1 MNKKL
6 IAVGVV
12 TAAAGCLCKAA
23 IDGYKEITARE
34 KKKKSIIKRLAEMGD
49 KTDYSDMIAFTQN
62 KVKWNEQQETEKIS
76 ITSERGDLLKGYL
89 TLNKNESNVFVF
101 FAHGC
106 RTDHNGDPANFMQ
119 YYIEK
124 GYNFLSVD
132 HVAQGESGGAYMGY
146 DYFESIDS
154 LEWLDYLIRRF
165 GQDIKIIIHGVSMG
179 GATVCQMSDK
189 VPSQVKL
196 AVADCP
202 YTSALDEF
210 DHVAKSAGVK
220 YTGTILKAIN
230 AMNKRFAGYDFKET
244 DVRNAV
250 KNAKVPMLFVHGKE
264 DDFVPTRMGVELYE
278 ICTNEKEL
286 YLVDNAIHAQSIKT
300 DEVGYHKKLDAFIE
314 KYL

>member
-1 MNKKL
+1 
-6 IAVGVV
+6 
-12 TAAAGCLCKAA
+12 
-23 IDGYKEITARE
+23 
-34 KKKKSIIKRLAEMGD
+34 
-49 KTDYSDMIAFTQN
+49 MIAFTQN

-106 RTDHNGDPANFMQ
+106 RTDHNGDPANFMR

-179 GATVCQMSDK
+179 GATICQMSDK

-220 YTGTILKAIN
+220 YTNTILKVIN
-230 AMNKRFAGYDFKET
+230 AMNKRFAGYDFKDT

-264 DDFVPTRMGVELYE
+264 DDFVPTGMSIELYE
-278 ICTNEKEL
+278 ICGNEKEL

>member
-6 IAVGVV
+6 IAVGAAA
-12 TAAAGCLCKAA
+12 TAAGCLCKAA

-220 YTGTILKAIN
+220 YTNTILKVIN
-230 AMNKRFAGYDFKET
+230 AMNKRFAGYDFKDT

-250 KNAKVPMLFVHGKE
+250 KNAKIPMLFVHGKE
-264 DDFVPTRMGVELYE
+264 DDFVPTGMGVELYE

>member
-6 IAVGVV
+6 IAISTV
-12 TAAAGCLCKAA
+12 AAITGGLCKAA
-23 IDGYKEITARE
+23 IDGYMDIAARE
-34 KKKKSIIKRLAEMGD
+34 KKRKSIFKHIAEMND
-49 KTDYSDMIAFTQN
+49 KTDYSDMLDFTRN
-62 KVKWNEQQETEKIS
+62 KVKWIEQQDTENIS

-89 TLNKNESNVFVF
+89 TLNKNNSNVFVF

-106 RTDHNGDPANFMQ
+106 RTDHNGDPANFMR

-132 HVAQGESGGAYMGY
+132 HVAQGKSGGAYMGY

-165 GQDIKIIIHGVSMG
+165 GNDIKIIIHGVSMG
-179 GATVCQMSDK
+179 GATICRMADK

-202 YTSALDEF
+202 YTSALEEF
-210 DHVAKSAGVK
+210 DHVAKSAGIK
-220 YTGTILKAIN
+220 HTSTILKAIN
-230 AMNKRFAGYDFKET
+230 AMNRKFAGYDFKDT
-244 DVRNAV
+244 NVRNAV
-250 KNAKVPMLFVHGKE
+250 KNSKVPVLFVHGKA
-264 DDFVPTRMGVELYE
+264 DDFVPARMGIELYE
-278 ICTNEKEL
+278 ICENEKEL

-300 DEVGYHKKLDAFIE
+300 DETGYHKKLDEFID